1 MQCSFFGDIWMQNVE
16 SSFLQIHEAMMTEPC
31 DQLAHEE
38 LTYLSL
44 IWNTDD
50 AISVMP
56 RSEERILF
64 RINKGCVHQI

>member
-38 LTYLSL
+38 LTYLRL
-44 IWNTDD
+44 IWHTDD